1 MGPLSDAI
9 MIDCMRRER
18 WICATAQSHAS
29 KKGRRHSSTDNGFQR
44 LAQRLAAWLVGY
56 VPANGRFRQLGVLP
70 TIGQLPARAARV
82 VAVVP
87 LGPPVVP
94 TPASLVACWDLRLLA
109 AQPRAGRA

>member
-1 MGPLSDAI
+1 MSHQGLPRVLAPWNPLRA
-9 MIDCMRRER
+9 
-18 WICATAQSHAS
+18 
-29 KKGRRHSSTDNGFQR
+29 G
-44 LAQRLAAWLVGY
+44 
-56 VPANGRFRQLGVLP
+56 FRQLGVLP

-94 TPASLVACWDLRLLA
+94 TPGASLVACWDLRLLA